1 MSNSEKQ
8 LARAEAII
16 DALISE
22 NRTLKEKIARFESG
36 YGFETRF
43 SSTPNNKS
51 GTDEHLSSIPK
62 IGNEAEIHL
71 SSTPKNDN
79 GTETLYSSI
88 PNFGNG
94 SDTDFTSIPKNENGI
109 GKRFSSTHKSENGIS
124 EHFSST
130 PKSGSGSET
139 PTTPLPDF
147 INPTLY
153 IDVATQLSRAGINY
167 VRGRFLINTARLII
181 HFHNNNPSDYS
192 TLQKLT
198 ALSHGGLSK
207 NMSAMRRR
215 GIIVNSGFQQYK
227 LTEWS
232 KNVLRKA
239 VLKT

>member
-43 SSTPNNKS
+43 SSTPNNES
-51 GTDEHLSSIPK
+51 GTDEHLSP
-62 IGNEAEIHL
+62 
-71 SSTPKNDN
+71 TPKNDSGSETNFSSTDKNDN
-79 GTETLYSSI
+79 GSKIRYSSI
-88 PNFGNG
+88 PNFENG
-94 SDTDFTSIPKNENGI
+94 SDTDFTSIPKNENGT
-109 GKRFSSTHKSENGIS
+109 GKGFPSTHKSEGGIS
-124 EHFSST
+124 EHFSSI

-139 PTTPLPDF
+139 PTAPLPDF

-181 HFHNNNPSDYS
+181 HFHNNNPSDYP

-215 GIIVNSGFQQYK
+215 GIIVNAGFQQYK